1 MPRLVVA
8 LALLGAGCYNYA
20 PVATPAPEPG
30 TFVAATLTDSGSLA
44 LARYL
49 GPLVTEVRGRYL
61 GSNDQGLEIAVSSV
75 LMGSSDERPWAG
87 EHVTLPQAAVQSI
100 QLRRFSKGK
109 SVLLVGVGVTGVAA
123 TVAAFSLIGS
133 GSSSVGTWLP
143 PGRK

>member
-1 MPRLVVA
+1 MPRLVAA
-8 LALLGAGCYNYA
+8 LAFLAAGCYNYA
-20 PVATPAPEPG
+20 PIATPVPEPG
-30 TFVAATLTDSGSLA
+30 TFVAATLTDSGSIA

-49 GPLVTEVRGRYL
+49 GPLVTQVRGRYL
-61 GSNDQGLEIAVSSV
+61 GSNEQGLEIAVSSV

-87 EHVTLPQAAVQSI
+87 EHVTLPQSAVQSI

-123 TVAAFSLIGS
+123 TVAAFNLVGS
-133 GSSSVGTWLP
+133 GTAGFGPWFP